1 MAYLLIAA
9 IITRRG
15 LRGEGGKW
23 RRMDR
28 GTYPPSV
35 IRRRVYNRVS
45 EIGCSALI
53 PRAGNND
60 ANRRDEEGTSGER
73 AGGSGRF
80 D

>member
-15 LRGEGGKW
+15 LRGKGGKW

-28 GTYPPSV
+28 GMYPPSV

-53 PRAGNND
+53 PQAGNND
-60 ANRRDEEGTSGER
+60 ANRRDERREREGAR
-73 AGGSGRF
+73 GSGRF